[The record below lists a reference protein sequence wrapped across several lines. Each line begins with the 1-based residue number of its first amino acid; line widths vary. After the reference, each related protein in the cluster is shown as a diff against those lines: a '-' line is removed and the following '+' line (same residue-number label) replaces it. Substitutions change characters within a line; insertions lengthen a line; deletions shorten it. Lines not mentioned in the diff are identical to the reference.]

1 MLYIERAILGKIEIN
16 FTTGWKFRLDPT
28 DGENL
33 LKLVKTWRN
42 NLTNEYKE
50 HLVLGAGFGNV
61 RVNALSIADSP
72 VADHIIEQGMNGTW
86 TYRKW
91 ASGVAECWLDSEL
104 TLTGSTPVAYMN
116 GSAYLTHATFDL
128 PFTFKTQPRGV
139 ADGVLGTGLGFVNV
153 QYESGYSKILVYV
166 TGNQND
172 AGITIRSMIVTGRW
186 K

>member
-1 MLYIERAILGKIEIN
+1 MNTPTLEDYEKLDVDGNGHFGASDMLYIERAILGQIEIN

-33 LKLVKTWRN
+33 LKLVKTWRS

-72 VADHIIEQGMNGTW
+72 VADHIIEEGMNGTW

-91 ASGVAECWLDSEL
+91 ASGVAECWGEVTVNTAITEKL
-104 TLTGSTPVAYMN
+104 GAM
-116 GSAYLTHATFDL
+116 A
-128 PFTFKTQPRGV
+128 FT
-139 ADGVLGTGLGFVNV
+139 
-153 QYESGYSKILVYV
+153 
-166 TGNQND
+166 
-172 AGITIRSMIVTGRW
+172 M
-186 K
+186 